1 MNRLLCS
8 SSLVVAALLLNAPL
22 IAQSNV
28 QVIPPPAVVMDPP
41 QDKDHPAHS
50 SEMVVASHGEKLTG
64 IFYFAAGAGD
74 HPTVVLLHGFPGY
87 EQNMDL
93 AQAMRRAGWNV
104 LALHYRGSWGVGGDF
119 SLERSMEDADTMLD
133 FVLSDEAAKKLHID
147 RKRIAVVG
155 HSMGGYM
162 ALSTTAHHPTVLGV
176 VGIGTWD
183 LTEPVRQTK
192 GRSQKEQF
200 AALEKEA
207 SEDMNDYVPLQN
219 YSPEKLSNEILKHAE
234 SWDLINLVPKL
245 ATRPVLLM
253 TADDGSESGST
264 RLVDAL
270 SAAGNK
276 QAEKIYTT
284 TDHGFND
291 KRIYL
296 ESIVLNWLAGLGD
309 TSK

>member
-1 MNRLLCS
+1 
-8 SSLVVAALLLNAPL
+8 
-22 IAQSNV
+22 
-28 QVIPPPAVVMDPP
+28 
-41 QDKDHPAHS
+41 
-50 SEMVVASHGEKLTG
+50 MVVPSHGEKLFG
-64 IFYFAAGAGD
+64 IFYFAAGADD

-87 EQNMDL
+87 EQNLDL

-119 SLERSMEDADTMLD
+119 SLEHAMEDADAMVD
-133 FVLSDEAAKKLHID
+133 YVLSDEAAKKLHID

-183 LTEPVRQTK
+183 ISEPARNTEGISADKRLA
-192 GRSQKEQF
+192 RI
-200 AALEKEA
+200 EKLNG
-207 SEDMNDYVPLQN
+207 SETADFIPLHN
-219 YSPEKLSNEILKHAE
+219 YSPTKLNEEMLNGKK
-234 SWDLINLVPKL
+234 WDPVRFVPQL

-253 TADDGSESGST
+253 TADDDSEASST
-264 RLVDAL
+264 RLQAAL
-270 SAAGNK
+270 KAAGNK

-284 TDHGFND
+284 TNHGFND

-296 ESIVLNWLAGLGD
+296 ESIVLNWLSGLIDDSG
-309 TSK
+309 K